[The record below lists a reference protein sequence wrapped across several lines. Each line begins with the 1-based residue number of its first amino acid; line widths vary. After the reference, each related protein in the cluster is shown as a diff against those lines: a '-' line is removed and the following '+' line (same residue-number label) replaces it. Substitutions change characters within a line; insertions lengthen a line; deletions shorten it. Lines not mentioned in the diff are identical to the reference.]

1 MSISYW
7 EEHPTTRVT
16 FPILAKVV
24 QDQPS
29 TLLPAED
36 EFLLS
41 ADIYVPGRRGAAV
54 GWVTRDR
61 TMQAS
66 RGQTG
71 FNNGPSVWQYVH
83 DCAFL

>member
-16 FPILAKVV
+16 FPMLAKVV

-41 ADIYVPGRRGAAV
+41 ADIYVPERRGGGMGDARQ
-54 GWVTRDR
+54 GY
-61 TMQAS
+61 AS
-66 RGQTG
+66 VSRS
-71 FNNGPSVWQYVH
+71 NRI
-83 DCAFL
+83 